1 MNKKTEDVIRNMD
14 IGFMT
19 HPEDYTEDE
28 KLDAFCKAITDYRD
42 SLDPNDYEIN
52 PDKLAV
58 YKKACAFFIRQNGY
72 CGDPSILDEI
82 PPFDP
87 CVSISARMTSF
98 VVDKTN
104 QEEFLELLRHASLF
118 ALDRRPGDVRGN
130 ARNIFQVELN
140 IPDVYVEKEK

>member
-19 HPEDYTEDE
+19 HPEDYTADE
-28 KLDAFCKAITDYRD
+28 RLDAFCKAITDYRG
-42 SLDPNDYEIN
+42 SLDPNDYKIN

-58 YKKACAFFIRQNGY
+58 YKKVCAFFLKQKGY
-72 CGDPSILDEI
+72 CGDSLDPEKL

-87 CVSISARMTSF
+87 CAHLSIRMNSLII
-98 VVDKTN
+98 DDSN
-104 QEEFLELLRHASLF
+104 REDFLEILAQSPVFGLMPDTEAEPQPQEPFL
-118 ALDRRPGDVRGN
+118 
-130 ARNIFQVELN
+130 VELN

>member
-28 KLDAFCKAITDYRD
+28 RLDAFCKAITDYRD

-58 YKKACAFFIRQNGY
+58 YKKACVFFNTQKGMR
-72 CGDPSILDEI
+72 DEKMEPDQV

-87 CVSISARMTSF
+87 CISFAVKMDSF
-98 VVDKTN
+98 IIDDSN
-104 QEEFLELLRHASLF
+104 RENFLELYGHLSLF
-118 ALDRRPGDVRGN
+118 SIASDTDTIKTGSPFIVN
-130 ARNIFQVELN
+130 MN